1 MENTKILEGGKRGI
15 LQVIFGRTMIIV
27 VLLLAQFFFLFEW
40 MFRLASYAPYLS
52 GGVSVITGVMMLW
65 ILNTGDNPMIK
76 LTWCIVIAM
85 LPVFGAL
92 LYLFVRLDIGHR
104 LEQRVIQATIDESRV
119 HLPDQSERLE
129 QIRRED
135 RDLYNLATYLRRYSG
150 SSLWSNTEVEYFP
163 SGEAKWKAMLE
174 QLEQAKDF
182 IFLEYFIVG
191 MGHMWNA
198 VLEIL
203 VRKAREGVDV
213 RLMYDGTCAV
223 TLLPYDYPK
232 QMQKLGI
239 KCKMF
244 SPIRPLVSTYYNN
257 RDHRKILVIDGHTAF
272 TGGVNLA
279 DEYIN
284 EKRLHGH
291 WKDAA
296 IMLKGEAVRDFTM
309 MFLQMWNA
317 EEKVRDYTPYWVN
330 EVPADIE
337 HEGYVIPYGDSPLDR
352 EKVGEMVYMDILNQA
367 KDYVYIMTP
376 YLILDYEMSQALR
389 FAAKRGVDVRLIL
402 PHIPDKK
409 YAFVLA
415 KSHYKELIEAGVH
428 IFEYIPGFVHA
439 KVVVSDA
446 IKAVVGTIN
455 LDYRSLYLH
464 FECAAFLYKVPAI
477 TDILKDFRDT
487 FEKSQEI
494 TMEMVKREK
503 KLTVLAGKLLKLV
516 APLM

>member
-15 LQVIFGRTMIIV
+15 FQVIFGRTMIIV
-27 VLLLAQFFFLFEW
+27 VLLLAQFFVLFEW

-52 GGVSVITGVMMLW
+52 GGVTAITGVMMLW

-85 LPVFGAL
+85 LPIFGAL
-92 LYLFVRLDIGHR
+92 LYLFVRFDIGHR
-104 LEQRVIQATIDESRV
+104 LEQRVIQAAIDESRV
-119 HLPDQSERLE
+119 HLPDQQERLE
-129 QIRRED
+129 QIRQED
-135 RDLYNLATYLRRYSG
+135 KDLYNLATYLRRYSG
-150 SSLWSNTEVEYFP
+150 SSLWSNTRVKYFP
-163 SGEAKWKAMLE
+163 IGEAKWEAMLE
-174 QLEQAKDF
+174 ELEQAKDF

-191 MGHMWNA
+191 QGRMWNS

-232 QMQKLGI
+232 QMEKLGI

-284 EKRLHGH
+284 VKKLYGH
-291 WKDAA
+291 WKDTA

-317 EEKVRDYTPYWVN
+317 GDRVHDYTPYWLN
-330 EVPADIE
+330 EASHDTE
-337 HEGYVIPYGDSPLDR
+337 ASGYVIPYGDSPLDH
-352 EKVGEMVYMDILNQA
+352 ENVGEMVYMSILNQA

-376 YLILDYEMSQALR
+376 YLILDHEMSQALQ

-415 KSHYKELIEAGVH
+415 KSHYKELLEAGVH

-446 IKAVVGTIN
+446 VKAVVGTIN

-477 TDILKDFRDT
+477 SDILEDFRDT
-487 FEKSQEI
+487 FERCQEI
-494 TMEMVKREK
+494 TMDMVKKEK
-503 KLTVLAGKLLKLV
+503 KLTVLMGKLLKLA